1 MTAPATHW
9 LEPGVGSYEDAN
21 ALVLDPLLK
30 RRHWRAWWIATGVAF
45 LFTLIFF
52 LSVSLVFTFG
62 VGLMGYNSIMVWG
75 TPLANYVWWI
85 GIGNAGTLISALLL
99 ITRQK
104 WRSSIN
110 RSAETM
116 TLFAVSI
123 AGLFP
128 IIHLGRPLY
137 FLWLLPYPNS
147 MGLWPQWRSALIWD
161 FWAILSY
168 LLFSIIFW
176 YVGLI
181 PDLATVRDSAHAA
194 WRKKLYGVFALGWR
208 NSARHWKVQQ
218 RFYRTMAGLA
228 VPLVCSVHSI
238 VGLDFAASLMP
249 GWEEGIFPP
258 YFVVG
263 AMYSG
268 FAMVVVLL
276 AGLRWGF
283 GLRPVITANH
293 FDVIG
298 KIMLMGSIIMGFTYA
313 IEWFSTWYAGDV
325 TERSF
330 TAYEFLGD
338 YAPLYWLMLAC
349 NVFIPQLFWWRRFR
363 VSIAANVIISIL
375 VNIGMWDERLLIVW
389 NTLAHGYL
397 ASMWSFFMPTLIDWG
412 LMFGSVG
419 FFAFMYLLYCRVVP
433 TSTMYE
439 VRELMHTGWREL

>member
-1 MTAPATHW
+1 MTSPATHW
-9 LEPGVGSYEDAN
+9 IEAREAQTINDKIMA
-21 ALVLDPLLK
+21 PLLARK
-30 RRHWRAWWIATGVAF
+30 SWRNWWIATAIAAIFAILF
-45 LFTLIFF
+45 LLCIA
-52 LSVSLVFTFG
+52 LVFT
-62 VGLMGYNSIMVWG
+62 VGIGLLGNNTTIVWG

-116 TLFAVSI
+116 TLIAVAI

-137 FLWLLPYPNS
+137 FLWLMPYPNS

-181 PDLATVRDSAHAA
+181 PDLATVRDTATTP
-194 WRKKLYGVFALGWR
+194 WRSKLFGAFALGWR
-208 NSARHWKVQQ
+208 NSALHWKVQQ
-218 RFYRTMAGLA
+218 RFMLTMAGLA

-268 FAMVVVLL
+268 FAMVVVLI
-276 AGLRWGF
+276 AGVRWGF
-283 GLRPVITANH
+283 GFQSFMTKNH

-298 KIMLMGSIIMGFTYA
+298 KIMLMGAWVMGITYA
-313 IEWFSTWYAGDV
+313 VEWFGAWYGGDD
-325 TERSF
+325 TERAF
-330 TAYEFLGD
+330 TAFEFVGH
-338 YAPLYWLMLAC
+338 YWPLYWLMLAC
-349 NVFIPQLFWWRRFR
+349 NVFIPQLFWWKRFR
-363 VSIAANVIISIL
+363 VSIPLIVVISIL
-375 VNIGMWDERLLIVW
+375 VNVGMWDERLLIVW
-389 NTLAHGYL
+389 NTLSHGYL
-397 ASMWSFFMPTLIDWG
+397 ASMWSVFWPTLTDWG
-412 LMFGSVG
+412 LMFGSLG
-419 FFAFMYLLYCRVVP
+419 FFAFLYLIYCRIIP

-439 VRELMHTGWREL
+439 VRELAHDAAGER